1 MEIDQID
8 NASPVV
14 RGRNYTV
21 INQRVDLD
29 ISFDQ
34 RIRGTTH
41 LTIFPENPNIT
52 GISLNARQCEITK
65 VTVNGLKS
73 DRVDYA
79 DPCDTLALHTDST
92 VRQHH
97 HVQQKID
104 GALTS
109 PPEPELVI
117 LLPSDLEIKENHEF
131 VTQTADGVK
140 ALKSTGILSTETET
154 VEALAD
160 TAVSRYT
167 RLEVEISFVSI
178 HTRDIL
184 QFSCGPPGSG
194 KWPHV
199 YTRGGFL
206 PGRTSTLFPCV
217 DSLYYRCTWELSIT
231 GPRTVG
237 DALRQITGDPE
248 EDRTADGA
256 QAYEAKE
263 MVFVCPGEI
272 TDDVISKNDP
282 SKRTVSY
289 SISQNVSPQH
299 IGFAIGPFEKLDLG
313 TLREANRIEMLG
325 ENATPITAYCLPGR
339 LKEVENTCLPT
350 TDALDH
356 FALTHAP
363 FPFASF
369 SYCFVDDQIDRPAS
383 FAGLA
388 VCSTHM
394 LYPETVIDPAQ
405 EITRSLVQALTTQW
419 LGIQIIP
426 ARAEDTWVV
435 LGSAIFLAELYM
447 KELCGNNEY
456 RYRMKTQS
464 DRICKLDNERPSLWD
479 MGALLHVD
487 PEEYEFIA
495 LKAPVV
501 LFILDRRIAK
511 TIGSPKMNIS
521 IGKFMSRARN
531 DDLKDNALSTQ
542 DFCKM
547 MEKVLH
553 SNIDDFINQWVRGA
567 GCPSFSATQRFNKKK
582 LVIEMTIRQTQNDRN
597 PLAKTLDTNNFMR
610 DVREEHHEV
619 YAATAQPAFSGPM
632 TIRIHEA
639 DGTPYEHIIQIRDTT
654 TKVEVPYNTKY
665 KRLKRS
671 KKQRAKNLAR
681 AENDE
686 EQEAL
691 VYCLGDVLQ
700 DEEEVNNWR
709 ITEWSKE
716 DEDRMNSESYEW
728 IRLDADFEWIA
739 EMRIGQPGYMWVSQ
753 LQQDRDVDAQLLSIQ
768 SIGMYTATPLISS
781 IFLRT
786 MMDAR
791 YFHGIRTAAA
801 AVLAKQASP
810 KEPSNM
816 IGLFHLKKAYEE
828 LYCTREGTSVMTKPN
843 DFSDQLSYYL
853 QCALVKS
860 LSRVREDEDG
870 KYTPHEVKAFLLD
883 KLKYN
888 DNSANEFSDAHYVS
902 TLLKGLTEA
911 LIARRDRPADE
922 DLDEMSTDEHT
933 YWANQIH
940 FEQQCLDEIDRYRRM
955 DEWTSSYQNLYSRTA
970 LECQAMLSRAGITRF
985 SIMHFLQYARPGNYD
1000 LLRCDAYDV
1009 LATPELFADSRVLQY
1024 FVHGM
1029 MTSGS
1034 PYVRARMRQ
1043 AFGRALARR
1052 AIGQGQDKSVLTIEK
1067 ASSDGLT
1074 VEGQPVSAVE
1084 IPDEARRTTIEGAL
1098 KALKRELGDDNTL
1111 QRALWEALT
1120 HPHAGY
1126 EDVNAMVDFCQ
1137 MLYEQKDEAHVRI
1150 PLPRYWKMEIIG
1162 KGKVAFKRGESF
1174 RRRPLDPAPQVLRYQ
1189 ESLKTKEIIPLKIS
1203 TRPYAEKTAASKI
1216 PLKLKVGGSRKDSLI
1231 SAGRSP
1237 SVSVATPSPPPQPQ
1251 RTKSTSTATLS
1262 TSASTAASTSATV
1275 AVPVP
1280 KLKLK
1285 FTARPSLGQ

>member
-1 MEIDQID
+1 MEADQID
-8 NASPVV
+8 NASPIL
-14 RGRNYTV
+14 RGKQFSV

-29 ISFDQ
+29 IGFDQ
-34 RIRGTTH
+34 RIQGTTH
-41 LTIFPENPNIT
+41 LTIFPEHPNIT
-52 GISLNARQCEITK
+52 GITLNARQCQITK
-65 VTVNGLKS
+65 VTVNGLKPE
-73 DRVDYA
+73 RVEYA

-97 HVQQKID
+97 HIQQKLD
-104 GALTS
+104 GSLSS

-140 ALKSTGILSTETET
+140 VLKSTNNLSNESET
-154 VEALAD
+154 VEALSD
-160 TAVSRYT
+160 TAISRYT

-237 DALRQITGDPE
+237 DALRQISADS
-248 EDRTADGA
+248 EDEQIKDGA

-272 TDDVISKNDP
+272 TDDVVSKTDP

-289 SISQNVSPQH
+289 SISQSVSPQH
-299 IGFAIGPFEKLDLG
+299 IGFAIGPFEKIDLG
-313 TLREANRIEMLG
+313 TLREASRIELLG

-339 LKEVENTCLPT
+339 KQEVENTCLPT

-356 FALTHAP
+356 FAITHAP

-388 VCSTHM
+388 MCSTHM
-394 LYPETVIDPAQ
+394 LFPETIIDPAQ
-405 EITRSLVQALTTQW
+405 EITRLLVQALTTQW

-435 LGSAIFLAELYM
+435 VGSAIFLAELFM
-447 KELCGNNEY
+447 RDLCGNNEY
-456 RYRMKTQS
+456 RYRIKTQS
-464 DRICKLDNERPSLWD
+464 DEICKLDHERPSLWD
-479 MGALLHVD
+479 MGTLLHVD
-487 PEEYEFIA
+487 PDEYEFIA

-511 TIGSPKMNIS
+511 TIGSPKMSIS

-531 DDLKDNALSTQ
+531 EDLKDNALSTQ

-553 SNIDDFINQWVRGA
+553 SSIDDFINQWVKGA
-567 GCPSFSATQRFNKKK
+567 GCPSFSATQKFNKKK
-582 LVIEMTIRQTQNDRN
+582 LVIEMTIRQVQNDRTTIG
-597 PLAKTLDTNNFMR
+597 KTLDTNNFMR

-619 YAATAQPAFSGPM
+619 YAATAQPAFTGPM

-639 DGTPYEHIIQIRDTT
+639 DGTPYEHIIQIRDVV

-700 DEEEVNNWR
+700 DEDEVNSWR

-739 EMRIGQPGYMWVSQ
+739 EMRIGMPGYMFTSQ
-753 LQQDRDVDAQLLSIQ
+753 LQQDRDVDAQLLSMHH
-768 SIGMYTATPLISS
+768 IGAYTANPLISS
-781 IFLRT
+781 ILLRT

-791 YFHGIRTAAA
+791 YFHGIRTTAASML
-801 AVLAKQASP
+801 VKHASTVQNT
-810 KEPSNM
+810 NM

-828 LYCTREGTSVMTKPN
+828 LYCIRDGDSVMTRPN
-843 DFSDQLSYYL
+843 DFSDQLSYFL
-853 QCALVKS
+853 QCAIIKA

-870 KYTPHEVKAFLLD
+870 KYTPQEVKAFLLD

-888 DNSANEFSDAHYVS
+888 DNSANEFSDAHYVA
-902 TLLKGLTEA
+902 TLLRALTDA
-911 LIARRDRPADE
+911 IIARRDRPADE

-970 LECQAMLSRAGITRF
+970 LQCQALLSRAGVTRF
-985 SIMHFLQYARPGNYD
+985 SVMHFLQYARPGNYD

-1009 LATPELFADSRVLQY
+1009 LATPELFDDGRVLQY

-1029 MTSGS
+1029 ITSGS
-1034 PYVRARMRQ
+1034 PYIRSRMRQ
-1043 AFGRALARR
+1043 AFGRALGRKAV
-1052 AIGQGQDKSVLTIEK
+1052 GKGMDKNILTIETS
-1067 ASSDGLT
+1067 ASDGLT
-1074 VEGQPVSAVE
+1074 LDGQPVSNME
-1084 IPDEARRTTIEGAL
+1084 FPDEARRTTIEGAL
-1098 KALKRELGDDNTL
+1098 KALKKELGENYTL

-1120 HPHAGY
+1120 HPDAGY
-1126 EDVNAMVDFCQ
+1126 EDVAAMIDFCQ
-1137 MLYEQKDEAHVRI
+1137 MLFEKKDEAHVRI

-1162 KGKVAFKRGESF
+1162 KGKLAFKRSGSF
-1174 RRRPLDPAPQVLRYQ
+1174 RKKPSEPWPHLLRYQ
-1189 ESLKTKEIIPLKIS
+1189 ESTSLLG
-1203 TRPYAEKTAASKI
+1203 RPPADKPASKV
-1216 PLKLKVGGSRKDSLI
+1216 PLKLKLGGSRKDSLV
-1231 SAGRSP
+1231 SSGRSQSEENSSAAP
-1237 SVSVATPSPPPQPQ
+1237 VP
-1251 RTKSTSTATLS
+1251 TA
-1262 TSASTAASTSATV
+1262 SAA
-1275 AVPVP
+1275 P

-1285 FTARPSLGQ
+1285 FTAKPSGGH